1 MKAKRHDQLAAVV
14 VTLEGTLDHL
24 NAQELLKR
32 IKEAAEK
39 ARLDIIINFEHLK
52 HATPEALTALLDG
65 GVLKEAMPY
74 AKVRYQKFKTAFDQ
88 ALQGLSLSGSDFL
101 SEDIQDA

>member
-1 MKAKRHDQLAAVV
+1 MV

-32 IKEAAEK
+32 IKEAADK
-39 ARLDIIINFEHLK
+39 ARLDIIINFEHPR

-65 GVLKEAMPY
+65 GVLREAMPC
-74 AKVRYQKFKTAFDQ
+74 AKVRYQKFRAAFEQ
-88 ALQGLSLSGSDFL
+88 ALQGLSLAGSDFL